1 MKVQEALD
9 KESLALAKF
18 KDAKMI
24 QSASTSGTTQA
35 EQESADIIKVM
46 KILELEMAN
55 QERVQELEE
64 AKKKAQ
70 EAAEAAKQA
79 LEESKLK
86 EKEVQDAIKLAAQ
99 EERVKADAI
108 LQAQNDS
115 EKTGAEARKD
125 KKMAE
130 KAEFKKS
137 ALEIAELEKARAL
150 REKERLGRLKALTG
164 GGGQKVKALANAP
177 ANSPDASRKRPLEA
191 ADGSPD
197 KAANTMDVD

>member
-9 KESLALAKF
+9 KESLTLAKF

-35 EQESADIIKVM
+35 EQESSDIVKVM
-46 KILELEMAN
+46 MILELEMAN

-79 LEESKLK
+79 LEDSKLK

-99 EERVKADAI
+99 EQRAKADAI
-108 LQAQNDS
+108 LQAQSES
-115 EKTGAEARKD
+115 EKGGAEVRRE

-130 KAEFKKS
+130 RAAAKRA
-137 ALEIAELEKARAL
+137 AVEIAEIEKARAI
-150 REKERLGRLKALTG
+150 REKERLGGLKALTG
-164 GGGQKVKALANAP
+164 KGCMKALADDP
-177 ANSPDASRKRPLEA
+177 ANLLDASPKRPLPT
-191 ADGSPD
+191 ADGSPN
-197 KAANTMDVD
+197 KGAKMMD